1 MEIIF
6 TAAYVLLIWLI
17 YFRFKF
23 LKFTLCAAV
32 IYCAIYAAAIMADI
46 ILLGQVTP
54 FSSEASVDSVV
65 LQLQPQWS
73 GYLGKIYIDSN
84 TPIKKGSPILSM
96 DASQWTS
103 RLKKHKAQLPKAVKR
118 YEEALRLT
126 PSGAMAKQDLVFRK
140 SNLDELKEQ
149 ISLAEYNLRHT
160 VTYAPTNGYI
170 PVLSLRP
177 GMFLGLL
184 NKNSI
189 PFICTDKMWILAKL
203 KQQSVRYVRP
213 GDPVEIALEMYPGI
227 ILNGKVVDMVWAQGD
242 VQFFATSKML
252 KTSEFNPSNQFFV
265 KIKVN
270 ETENYPIKY
279 GASGK
284 VVIYTKKSIDLS
296 DVIRQIEIRCE
307 SLLNFVY
314 NPF

>member
-1 MEIIF
+1 
-6 TAAYVLLIWLI
+6 
-17 YFRFKF
+17 
-23 LKFTLCAAV
+23 
-32 IYCAIYAAAIMADI
+32 
-46 ILLGQVTP
+46 
-54 FSSEASVDSVV
+54 
-65 LQLQPQWS
+65 
-73 GYLGKIYIDSN
+73 
-84 TPIKKGSPILSM
+84 M

>member
-6 TAAYVLLIWLI
+6 TAAYVPLIWLI